1 MPMWRTG
8 SGDLAAGLIFKPSTS
23 ALMTGAAS
31 TPVVANYGLALW
43 GLALRWTCLS
53 ARGPGPTNPSSRGPE
68 RAAQRLDV
76 ATNGSW
82 TRAVGVDARPRPL
95 RSRLGPRFA
104 R

>member
-43 GLALRWTCLS
+43 GHGTSVDLPLR
-53 ARGPGPTNPSSRGPE
+53 AR
-68 RAAQRLDV
+68 
-76 ATNGSW
+76 
-82 TRAVGVDARPRPL
+82 TRAHQP
-95 RSRLGPRFA
+95 
-104 R
+104 